1 MGIELYA
8 HNREAYEAASAM
20 LERTGRAAVVH
31 PTGTGKSFI
40 AFKYCEDRPRRRICW
55 LSPSEYIFQTQ
66 KEGLIAA
73 GGAVPE
79 NIVFLTYAKLMLL
92 DGAAIGALQADDIIL
107 DEFHRC
113 GAAMW
118 GQGVQRLLAAYPT
131 APVLG
136 LSATSI
142 RYLDEQRD
150 MAEELFQGNVAS
162 EMTLG
167 EAIGRGILASPK
179 YVISV
184 YSYQEELRRYG
195 RRVEQMKNGAA
206 RAQAEKYLEALRR
219 ALDKAD
225 GLDEVFARH
234 MEDRAGKYLVF
245 CANVRHME
253 ELLRCCGEWFRR
265 VDPAPHIYR
274 AWSDDPGTSE
284 AFASFKADRSDH
296 LKLLFCID
304 MLNEGIHV
312 EGLSGVIL
320 FRPTV
325 SPIVYKQQIGR
336 ALTASGNR
344 EPVIFDV
351 VNNFENL
358 YSIGTIQEELAQ
370 AASGRWWNGEG
381 RRLVRDRFQIVDEVR
396 ESRRLFQAL
405 EETLTAPWEAMFAE
419 AEEYARTHGDL
430 DVPKRYKT
438 EDGFSLGAWIVTQRR
453 VRAGYQYGRL
463 SPEQIAELD
472 SIGMI
477 WEDRLELAWERGY
490 QAAVAYRREHGDL
503 LPVRGYKT
511 GDGYPLGRWLA
522 NQRTARSAGKLD
534 PDREGRLDE
543 IGMVWSVTGHLWERN
558 FQAAERFRRR
568 CGHLDVP
575 AAHIEDGVA
584 LGAWLRTQ
592 RRYRREGRLTEEQIR
607 RLEGL
612 GISWEDKYDRSWE
625 RGCRQ
630 AERWYADHHDLEV
643 PPTYIDA
650 DGFPLGKWLDRHR
663 TVDPRTGRR
672 GIRLT
677 PERRERLDAMGMR
690 WEKKPDPWEVRY
702 ELARE
707 FYERHGHLRIPSG
720 YKPQGI
726 WLNKWLN
733 EQKQVCLGRRPGKR
747 LTAEQ
752 TAKLEAISFS
762 CRDLIDQAWEEQF
775 AEAEQYFREHGDLQ
789 VPAGYIGQNGKRL
802 DLWVARQRVR
812 SRRGMLDRE
821 RRERIAA
828 IGIR

>member
-1 MGIELYA
+1 MGIALYP
-8 HNREAYEAASAM
+8 HNAEAY
-20 LERTGRAAVVH
+20 RAAMSMLDSYGQAAVIH
-31 PTGTGKSFI
+31 PTGTGKSFL
-40 AFKYCEDRPRRRICW
+40 AFKLCEDHPEQTVCW
-55 LSPSEYIFQTQ
+55 LSPSEYIFKTQ
-66 KEGLIAA
+66 KENLLAS
-73 GGAVPE
+73 GGDLPE
-79 NIVFLTYAKLMLL
+79 NIRFFTYAKLMQMGKEELS
-92 DGAAIGALQADDIIL
+92 AIRPNYIIL

-113 GAAMW
+113 GAEQW
-118 GQGVQRLLAAYPT
+118 GQGVRHLRALHPQAR
-131 APVLG
+131 VLG
-136 LSATSI
+136 LSATNI
-142 RYLDEQRD
+142 RYLDNQRD
-150 MAEELFQGNVAS
+150 MADELFDGHIAS

-167 EAIGRGILASPK
+167 ESITRGILNPPR
-179 YVISV
+179 YVLTVFALQDDLKRYEARI
-184 YSYQEELRRYG
+184 RRTKSALT
-195 RRVEQMKNGAA
+195 RDK
-206 RAQAEKYLEALRR
+206 AEKLLESLRR
-219 ALDKAD
+219 ALEQAE
-225 GLDEVFARH
+225 GLDAVFQEHIR
-234 MEDRAGKYLVF
+234 DRDGKYIVF
-245 CANVRHME
+245 CANAKHMDE
-253 ELLRCCGEWFRR
+253 MIAHVSEWFGGI
-265 VDPAPHIYR
+265 DAAPHVYR
-274 AWSDDPGTSE
+274 AYSEDPE
-284 AFASFKADRSDH
+284 ASRSFARFKEDRSGH

-304 MLNEGIHV
+304 MLNEGVHV
-312 EGLSGVIL
+312 EDVSGVIL

-503 LPVRGYKT
+503 LPVHGYKT

-663 TVDPRTGRR
+663 TVDPHTGRR
-672 GIRLT
+672 AIRLT